1 MGRLSVTSSMLRTV
15 SRECNSEAAISL
27 GITTR
32 QAAYVRRKYSLPKV
46 NESKGGAPRKVFAED
61 VAQIF
66 ELMSEGLL
74 STEICL
80 VVGGSSAGVRSII
93 RDAKSKGFD
102 AFPKRPV

>member
-1 MGRLSVTSSMLRTV
+1 MLRVV
-15 SRECNSEAAISL
+15 SRESNQGAATSL
-27 GITTR
+27 GITTK
-32 QAAYVRRKYSLPKV
+32 QAAYVRRKYNLPKV
-46 NESKGGAPRKVFAED
+46 GDSKGGAPRKFFAED

-80 VVGGSSAGVRSII
+80 VIGSSPASVRSII